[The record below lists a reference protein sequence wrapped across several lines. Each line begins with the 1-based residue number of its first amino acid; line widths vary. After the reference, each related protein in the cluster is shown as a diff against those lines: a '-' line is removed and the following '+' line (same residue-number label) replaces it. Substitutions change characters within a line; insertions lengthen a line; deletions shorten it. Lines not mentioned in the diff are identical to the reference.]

1 MSSNGCFTP
10 MYSDHFWTLIFT
22 QIITCFLTHEW
33 FIHVH
38 ADVEPAL
45 TEEADSFV
53 DADMT

>member
-1 MSSNGCFTP
+1 
-10 MYSDHFWTLIFT
+10 MYSDHFWALIFT
-22 QIITCFLTHEW
+22 QIITWFLTHEW
-33 FIHVH
+33 FIHVR